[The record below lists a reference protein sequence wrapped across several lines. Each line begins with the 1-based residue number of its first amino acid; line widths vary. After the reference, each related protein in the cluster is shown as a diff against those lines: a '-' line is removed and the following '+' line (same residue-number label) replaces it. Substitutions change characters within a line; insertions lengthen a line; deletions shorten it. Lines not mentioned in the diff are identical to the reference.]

1 MTSSF
6 DLLSAVL
13 PPEGRFCA
21 WGRGRYIEQKF
32 FDTREEFDEQIQHL
46 VNRKFDAFFGCA
58 KYGDA
63 DNREHANALYF
74 RSLWMDIDCGEEK
87 AKPDKDGKIAGYID
101 QDTGFKAAK
110 AFFDSAKLPRPIV
123 VNSGYGLH
131 FYWPL
136 TETVGK
142 AKWDALSKRLRD
154 LAQEHGL
161 IVDPSVFEASR
172 VLRPP
177 GTFNFKYGAQA
188 PVTVLSEVHD
198 VTPYDTWKE
207 LINAPEPEEERA
219 FIPRRLSPLMESML
233 ENRAKRFKTIMLKS
247 AEGVGCNQLLYCY
260 QNQESISY
268 NLWRSALSIAT
279 HCIDRD
285 TAIHKISHRHPSYSD
300 GETEKKAADIGGP
313 HHCTT
318 FETQNPGGC
327 DGCPHKGK
335 FKSPISLGVE
345 IVEMQDDFDDGDG
358 EDGESGVA
366 PHRPTLPEPYFL
378 SKSGALYM
386 RMGGE
391 EEPALIYENTIYVVK
406 RMTDPVFGEVAL
418 IRLHL
423 PQDGVREFSVPLSA
437 LVVKDKLR
445 EAVAQHGVATTGKQ
459 MDSLLYY
466 LVVSVKN
473 LQVTNKAE
481 IMRTQFGWCDN
492 DTKIIVGDREISLQG
507 SFYSPPSS
515 TTKSIAEWMRP
526 VGALEKWKEVFN
538 LYAQKGLEPNA
549 FAALSGFGSLLL
561 KFTGVKGAMI
571 NVIYPTSGSGKST
584 TLYVANSI
592 FGHPRELGSMWK
604 DTLNVKMHRLGV
616 MNNVLNTID
625 EITNTKAEEFSD
637 MAYGISQGRGKHRM
651 KSQSN
656 EERVNLTSW
665 QSLTLCS
672 SNASFYERLGLIK
685 DRPDGEMMRLLEYKI
700 EPSSIIPT
708 DIGKQMFDRQLLENY
723 GHAGDIYA
731 EWLVNNLD
739 EVKQTLAQVQA
750 KIDKEVKFT
759 ARERFWSAVAA
770 CNITGGLIAK
780 ALGLHDY
787 DMKAIYDWLIKML
800 KEMREDTA
808 PPPLPITAALG
819 DFINAHVN
827 NVLVVDGMADAR
839 TNLMSLPKVE
849 PRGELHI
856 RYEPDT
862 KRMFIAVQ
870 PFRKYC
876 AERQVNYKD
885 FTKDLGLQGILL
897 GMSNKRMS
905 KGMKI
910 VSPAVRVMELDA
922 SKDDFLKMDDYLQ
935 TSDGNRDSQVQD

>member
-6 DLLSAVL
+6 DLLSVVL

-21 WGRGRYIEQKF
+21 FGIKNYISQEF
-32 FDTREEFDEQIQHL
+32 YDTREEFDERIKYL
-46 VNRKFDAFFGCA
+46 VDNKFNAFFGCA
-58 KYGDA
+58 KYGDQN
-63 DNREHANALYF
+63 NREHENAMYF
-74 RSLWMDIDCGEEK
+74 RSLWMDIDCGEDK
-87 AKPDKDGKIAGYID
+87 AKPNKDGKITGYVD
-101 QDTGFKAAK
+101 QATGFQATK
-110 AFFDSAKLPRPIV
+110 AFIDAAKLPRPIV

-136 TETVGK
+136 AETVGR
-142 AKWDALSKRLRD
+142 AKWNALSKRLRD

-172 VLRPP
+172 VLRVP
-177 GTFNFKYGAQA
+177 GTFNFKFDTQI
-188 PVTVLSEVHD
+188 PVSVISDTYD
-198 VTPYDTWKE
+198 TTPYDTWKA

-233 ENRAKRFKTIMLKS
+233 ENRVKRFKTIMLKT
-247 AEGVGCNQLLYCY
+247 AEGVGCNQLLYCF
-260 QNQESISY
+260 QNQQDISY

-285 TAIHKISHRHPSYSD
+285 TAIHKISQNHPNYSD

-318 FETQNPGGC
+318 FESQNPGGC
-327 DGCPHKGK
+327 DGCPNKGK

-345 IVEMQDDFDDGDG
+345 VVEVEDDGDG
-358 EDGESGVA
+358 EEDEES
-366 PHRPTLPEPYFL
+366 PHEQIVLPEPYFR
-378 SKSGALYM
+378 SKSGAIYM
-386 RMGGE
+386 RMADE

-423 PQDGVREFSVPLSA
+423 PRDGLREFTVPLSSM
-437 LVVKDKLR
+437 VVKDKLR
-445 EAVAQHGVATTGKQ
+445 EAVAQHGVATTNKQ

-466 LVVSVKN
+466 LVTSVKN
-473 LQVTNKAE
+473 LQVTNRAE

-492 DTKIIVGDREISLQG
+492 NTKIIVGDREISVQG

-515 TTKSIAEWMRP
+515 TTKSIAEWMHP
-526 VGALEKWKEVFN
+526 VGTLEKWKEVFN
-538 LYAQKGLEPNA
+538 LYAKKGLEPNA

-561 KFTGVKGAMI
+561 KFTGLKGAMI
-571 NVIYPTSGSGKST
+571 NVIYPASGSGKST
-584 TLYVANSI
+584 TLYMANSI

-616 MNNVLNTID
+616 MNNILNTID

-700 EPSSIIPT
+700 EPSTIIPT
-708 DIGKQMFDRQLLENY
+708 ALGKEMFDRQLLENY

-731 EWLVNNLD
+731 DWLVNNL
-739 EVKQTLAQVQA
+739 EEAKKTLAQVQA
-750 KIDKEVKFT
+750 KIDREVNFT
-759 ARERFWSAVAA
+759 ARERFWSGVAA

-780 ALGLHDY
+780 SLGLHDY
-787 DMKAIYDWLIKML
+787 DMKAIYDWLINML

-808 PPPLPITAALG
+808 PPPLPTTSALG
-819 DFINAHVN
+819 DFINANVS

-839 TNLMSLPKVE
+839 TNLSSPPKLE
-849 PRGELHI
+849 PRGELYI

-862 KRMFIAVQ
+862 QRMFIAVQ
-870 PFRKYC
+870 ALRKYC
-876 AERQVNYKD
+876 IDRQVNYKE
-885 FTKDLGLQGILL
+885 FTKELTTQGILL
-897 GMSNKRMS
+897 GISNKRLS
-905 KGMKI
+905 KGMKF
-910 VSPAVRVMELDA
+910 VSPAVRAMELDA
-922 SKDDFLKMDDYLQ
+922 SKEDFLKMDDYLQ
-935 TSDGNRDSQVQD
+935 ASDGNRDSQVQD